1 MPPDGNRSAPRS
13 EAPSKCKYNRLAM
26 TGMSWPMVLD
36 YVTASEVK
44 ESTFTYTEVWENAE
58 LVYTTSSMM

>member
-1 MPPDGNRSAPRS
+1 
-13 EAPSKCKYNRLAM
+13 
-26 TGMSWPMVLD
+26 MVLD